1 MAYNETVN
9 INVNAN
15 TTDLDGL
22 EKSLAKSEVKIK
34 TLGGAINILGGSVEV
49 LAGGLALTGAVTDEQ
64 AEKFTAAAA
73 GAIAFADGAKR
84 VFEGFKEVREATL
97 LATKAQVAN
106 NLAVL
111 SNPYVAAAA
120 AVTAFAVAL
129 TGALVYFSRT
139 EQQLEKINE
148 NLAENVKLTDSQRSS
163 IASQTAEL
171 KKLETIVKDETI
183 AEEKRQKALN
193 KLAEILPELEGL
205 DIDRADAIGQVTVA
219 IGREIEAIQKRAQA
233 AGLEER
239 LIELYKEQ
247 ARVQEELMAASMGNI
262 SSQEDLRL
270 FLLQAGDGADL
281 LNTKFGNLGR
291 ELIGINGDINETA
304 TSIANMSDYVVDLG
318 DDIENTSN
326 TSRDKVIEVNI
337 KPKLLVPESEDKP
350 ETLSEFVQKE
360 LIDPIQGAQ
369 LQPVIKPEYDGS
381 EVDLGVTT
389 LSERLIVAQGK
400 INDFLES
407 NTAEAIQG
415 TLGTASNLL
424 SVIQENIDESN
435 EEGFNKAKGYKIAET
450 RVTSI
455 QAAFEAYKG
464 VVGVPIVGPILA
476 PIAAAAALAAGQKA
490 INDIKSS
497 TFGDTSAPD
506 FSAPGGTPSAPG
518 GGSGAGG
525 GIPAIPG
532 FGTSGVQTL
541 NAVVLS
547 GDVTSAQAQDAAI
560 RSRRRFGRGG

>member
-9 INVNAN
+9 VNINAN
-15 TTDLDGL
+15 TSDLDGL
-22 EKSLAKSEVKIK
+22 EKSLESSEIKIK
-34 TLGGAINILGGSVEV
+34 TLGGAINVLGGSVEI
-49 LAGGLALTGAVTDEQ
+49 LAGGLALTGAVTEEQ
-64 AEKFTAAAA
+64 AEKFQSAAV
-73 GAIAFADGAKR
+73 GAIAFADGTKR
-84 VFEGFKEVREATL
+84 VFEGYKELKEATK
-97 LATKAQVAN
+97 LATQAQVAN

-183 AEEKRQKALN
+183 AEETRQKALN

-233 AGLEER
+233 VGLEER

-281 LNTKFGNLGR
+281 LNTKFGSLGR
-291 ELIGINGDINETA
+291 ELIGINSDINETA

-318 DDIENTSN
+318 DNIENTSN

-337 KPKLLVPESEDKP
+337 KPKIIVPGGEASPSTLAEWFES
-350 ETLSEFVQKE
+350 Q
-360 LIDPIQGAQ
+360 IDPGEAQ

-407 NTAEAIQG
+407 QTAEAIQG

-424 SVIQENIDESN
+424 GVIQENIDESN

-464 VVGVPIVGPILA
+464 VVGVPIVGPVLA

-490 INDIKSS
+490 INDIKAS

-518 GGSGAGG
+518 GGSGTGG

-532 FGTSGVQTL
+532 FGTSGVTSL